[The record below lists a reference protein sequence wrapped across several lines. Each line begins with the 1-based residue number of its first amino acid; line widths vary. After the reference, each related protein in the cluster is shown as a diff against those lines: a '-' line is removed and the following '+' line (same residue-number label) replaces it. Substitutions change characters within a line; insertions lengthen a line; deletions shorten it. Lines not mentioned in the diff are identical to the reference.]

1 MANSAVMVGVTL
13 RPFKRSSDYQKV
25 PNDSLL
31 RRAISIQAEETRLLE
46 KHATEPQ
53 LPCVINSFILR
64 AETRL
69 P

>member
-1 MANSAVMVGVTL
+1 MANSAVMVGITL

-53 LPCVINSFILR
+53 LPCV
-64 AETRL
+64 
-69 P
+69 